1 VCMRKVSRKS
11 LVKKLDT
18 IFSIYIRLRKAN
30 KLGIVSCYTCGKKA
44 YWKGEGMQN
53 GHFMS
58 RKSYSTRW
66 EDLNCQ
72 VQCYACNVMR
82 YGEQYKYGLEL
93 QKEYS
98 KDLPEQL
105 LIQSKQI
112 KKFSNIDL
120 EEMINKYQKLVD
132 KRKKEL
138 SL

>member
-1 VCMRKVSRKS
+1 MRKVSRKG

-18 IFSIYIRLRKAN
+18 VFSIYIRLRKAN
-30 KLGIVSCYTCGKKA
+30 KQGIVTCYTCGKQDHYK
-44 YWKGEGMQN
+44 KMQN

-66 EDLNCQ
+66 EELNCQ
-72 VQCYACNVMR
+72 VQCYSCNVMR

-93 QKEYS
+93 QKEYG

-112 KKFSNIDL
+112 VKFSNIDL
-120 EEMINKYQKLVD
+120 EDMINKYKELVD

>member
-1 VCMRKVSRKS
+1 MRKISRKS
-11 LVKKLDT
+11 LVKKLDA
-18 IFSIYIRLRKAN
+18 IFSEYIRLRKAN
-30 KLGIVSCYTCGKKA
+30 KRGIVSCYTCGKKA
-44 YWKGEGMQN
+44 YWKGSGMQN

-66 EDLNCQ
+66 EELNCQ
-72 VQCYACNVMR
+72 VQCYSCNVMR

-93 QKEYS
+93 QKEYGE
-98 KDLPEQL
+98 DLPEQL

-120 EEMINKYQKLVD
+120 EDMINKYKDLVD